1 MRRFSKSQTEQ
12 QPNAGA
18 TAGRRGC
25 KPALIFC
32 AFCHLTFACSLAIND
47 VPMTQ
52 TKYIS
57 ATPTIMS
64 GDPVIVGT
72 RVPISRILFLL
83 KEGYTLE
90 AIHEE
95 YPHIPTETLA
105 GAIDEVIAVIK
116 QTLHAKKVSQ
126 V

>member
-1 MRRFSKSQTEQ
+1 
-12 QPNAGA
+12 
-18 TAGRRGC
+18 
-25 KPALIFC
+25 
-32 AFCHLTFACSLAIND
+32 
-47 VPMTQ
+47 MTQ

-95 YPHIPTETLA
+95 YLHIPTEILA

-116 QTLHAKKVSQ
+116 HTLHAKKVSQ

>member
-1 MRRFSKSQTEQ
+1 M
-12 QPNAGA
+12 
-18 TAGRRGC
+18 
-25 KPALIFC
+25 
-32 AFCHLTFACSLAIND
+32 
-47 VPMTQ
+47 

-57 ATPTIMS
+57 STPGIMS
-64 GDPVIVGT
+64 GDPVIAGT

-95 YPHIPTETLA
+95 YPHIPLDILS
-105 GAIDEVIAVIK
+105 GAIDEVIAVVK

-126 V
+126 I